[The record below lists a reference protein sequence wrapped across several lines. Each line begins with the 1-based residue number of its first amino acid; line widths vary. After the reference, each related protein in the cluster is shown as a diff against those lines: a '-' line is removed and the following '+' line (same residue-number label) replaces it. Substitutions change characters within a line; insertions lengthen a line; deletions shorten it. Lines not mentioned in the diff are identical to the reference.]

1 VIVAAAAPTTETARA
16 GPATVDK
23 DADDVRARAAE
34 KEKPAQPS
42 KFEQIRARYGW
53 LDHLV
58 RAGARYTERHGDHYA
73 AAITFFSVLSLVPLL
88 MIAFAVA
95 GYVLFFNPSLL
106 DQLQSSI
113 AENVPENL
121 AGTINPIV
129 EQAISQ
135 RGTVGIIGLLGALYS
150 GIGWMSNLRE
160 ALSEQWAQVPETPAM
175 LKRLLFDLLALLGL
189 GVALVG
195 SFAITGLASG
205 FAEDLLQLVGLA
217 EQGWA
222 RFLLATLGFL
232 LGLVAKWLIFLW
244 VIARLPR
251 EHATLRSAVRAAL
264 FGAVGFEILK
274 QVMTFYL
281 GSVTN
286 SPSGA
291 VFGSLLGLLVF
302 TFFASRFILFVTA
315 WAATAKEN
323 EQEEPIPV
331 PGPAV
336 LHSEVTVRSGPTGG
350 AAAGLL
356 GAGVLAGLLGGRFL
370 LGRRS

>member
-1 VIVAAAAPTTETARA
+1 MASTAVA
-16 GPATVDK
+16 VDR
-23 DADDVRARAAE
+23 DADEVRRRATRNGG
-34 KEKPAQPS
+34 S
-42 KFEQIRARYGW
+42 KFEQLKARHEW
-53 LDHLV
+53 LDHMV
-58 RAGARYTERHGDHYA
+58 RAGTRYTERHGDHYA
-73 AAITFFSVLSLVPLL
+73 AAVTFFSVLSLVPLL

-106 DQLQSSI
+106 DELRQAI
-113 AENVPENL
+113 TENVPGNL
-121 AGTINPIV
+121 AGTISPIV
-129 EQAISQ
+129 DQAISQ
-135 RGTVGIIGLLGALYS
+135 RGTVGVFGLLGALYS

-160 ALSEQWAQVPETPAM
+160 ALSEQWAQVPATPA
-175 LKRLLFDLLALLGL
+175 LPKRLLFDLLSLLGL

-205 FAEDLLQLVGLA
+205 FAAALLELVGLA

-222 RFLLATLGFL
+222 RVLLGLLGVA
-232 LGLVAKWLIFLW
+232 LGLVANWLIFLW

-251 EHATLRSAVRAAL
+251 EHVTMRSAAKAAL
-264 FGAVGFEILK
+264 FGAVGFEVLK
-274 QVMTFYL
+274 QVMTYYL
-281 GSVTN
+281 ASVTN

-323 EQEEPIPV
+323 EQDDPVPV

-336 LHSEVTVRSGPTGG
+336 IRSEVTVRDGPSGGT
-350 AAAGLL
+350 AAALL
-356 GAGVLAGLLGGRFL
+356 GAGLLAGLLGTRFV
-370 LGRRS
+370 LGRRGVSAADRSE

>member
-23 DADDVRARAAE
+23 EADDVRARAAE

-53 LDHLV
+53 LDHLL

-106 DQLQSSI
+106 DQLQASI
-113 AENVPENL
+113 AENVPANL

-135 RGTVGIIGLLGALYS
+135 RGTVGIVGLLGALYS

-160 ALSEQWAQVPETPAM
+160 ALSEQWAQVPETPA
-175 LKRLLFDLLALLGL
+175 LPKRLLFDLLALLGL

-205 FAEDLLQLVGLA
+205 FAEDLLELVGLA
-217 EQGWA
+217 DQGWA
-222 RFLLATLGFL
+222 RFLLAVLGFV
-232 LGLVAKWLIFLW
+232 LGLVANWLIFLW

-251 EHATLRSAVRAAL
+251 EHATLRSAARAAL
-264 FGAVGFEILK
+264 VGAVGFEVLK

-323 EQEEPIPV
+323 EKEEPIPV